1 MPLYMDIHTVPG
13 ATPEALREAHDADL
27 AVQVTNITLL
37 HKYWHNEAAGKVF
50 CWSRREPEA
59 AAAVHREAHGL
70 VAEKIIEVDPDMADG
85 LLGPGVVNAAGAVL
99 MPDQM
104 DKRDPGIRSVLFTD
118 IVGST
123 EMCSRHGDD
132 AAIAMLAVHDRIVRS
147 AIGAHTGRE
156 VKHTG
161 DGIMAAFNSA
171 ANAVKSACRIIGGL
185 NDHNGGGLDYPV
197 EVRIGISAGEPVEK
211 SDDLFGSTVQ
221 LAARLCSQAQPM
233 QVLVAQVVADL
244 CIGKNLKFVDAG
256 HCELKGFEGPIATRL
271 SIWSADQPVLTSVTL
286 SARTGPQACLLTPA
300 AP

>member
-27 AVQVTNITLL
+27 AVQHQHHVCY

-50 CWSRREPEA
+50 CLVEAPNAEA

-85 LLGPGVVNAAGAVL
+85 LLGPGVVNSAGAVL
-99 MPDQM
+99 LPDQM
-104 DKRDPGIRSVLFTD
+104 DKRDSGIRSVLFTD

-185 NDHNGGGLDYPV
+185 SDHNGGGPDYPV

-244 CIGKNLKFVDAG
+244 CIGKNLKFIDGG
-256 HCELKGFEGPIATRL
+256 HCELKGFDGPIPTRVVHL
-271 SIWSADQPVLTSVTL
+271 E
-286 SARTGPQACLLTPA
+286 C
-300 AP
+300 